1 MSRYTDIELTSQ
13 APDGSWTWRAAGAR
27 QPRGT
32 LSGDLVPAGGRVGD
46 VVRAEVESG
55 LDGVEVVSVSAPK
68 IVRRNDEG
76 IQRIEVVG
84 APRPEP
90 GVVVSLARGSR
101 TGERNGRTGERERG
115 PRRDGGPA
123 PRRDRAPGPRR
134 EGPPGPRREGP
145 PGPRREERAE
155 GDGTRRPREDARRGA
170 GRPAGAGRDE
180 GRRGAGRPAGAG
192 RDEDSRGPRTDGPP
206 TGQRR
211 DRRPTVS
218 AAHRN
223 AALAKLRPEQ
233 LPVAE
238 QLLRGG
244 IPAVRQAI
252 EEQNTAA
259 KAAGLPEISPDAF
272 MNMAEELLP
281 VMNLAGWMDRATAAQ
296 NAGRTMRLRELRAV
310 VAASR
315 TVSLDDEGR
324 VLARALQD
332 SLTERVTS
340 LRDEWQQRIDAA
352 IDGGKVLEALQLSA
366 RPPEAATRCPAE
378 LAVRLA
384 ASASAAMT
392 SEIAAADWLALL
404 AAVLESPVRRTVR
417 PTGIPDDDQAKQ
429 AARRAAGS
437 VPELAKL
444 IGLPIPPPPPRRP
457 PVPARALSRASGGG
471 STAGP

>member
-13 APDGSWTWRAAGAR
+13 AADGSWTWRAAGAR

-32 LSGDLVPAGGRVGD
+32 LSGDLVPSGGRVGD
-46 VVRAEVESG
+46 VVRAELESG
-55 LDGVEVVSVSAPK
+55 LDGLEVISVSAPK
-68 IVRRNDEG
+68 IVRRADEAA
-76 IQRIEVVG
+76 QRIEVLG

-101 TGERNGRTGERERG
+101 GSERDSGPGQRER
-115 PRRDGGPA
+115 R
-123 PRRDRAPGPRR
+123 PRR
-134 EGPPGPRREGP
+134 EGASRPRQD
-145 PGPRREERAE
+145 ERAE
-155 GDGTRRPREDARRGA
+155 GDRSRPPRGAGRPPGAGRDEARRGA
-170 GRPAGAGRDE
+170 GRPPGAGRDE
-180 GRRGAGRPAGAG
+180 ARRGAGRPPGDDQA
-192 RDEDSRGPRTDGPP
+192 RGPRAEGPP
-206 TGQRR
+206 AGQRR
-211 DRRPTVS
+211 DRRPTIS

-223 AALAKLRPEQ
+223 AALATLRPEQ

-252 EEQNTAA
+252 EEQNAA
-259 KAAGLPEISPDAF
+259 AAAAGQHAVSADAL
-272 MNMAEELLP
+272 MAMAEELLP
-281 VMNLAGWMDRATAAQ
+281 IVNLAGWKDRATAAQ

-315 TVSLDDEGR
+315 TVSLDEDGR

-332 SLTERVTS
+332 SLTERVNS
-340 LRDEWQQRIDAA
+340 LRDEWQKRIDGA
-352 IDGGKVLEALQLSA
+352 IDVGKVLEALQVSA

-384 ASASAAMT
+384 AAASSAMT
-392 SEIAAADWLALL
+392 AELPAADWLALL
-404 AAVLESPVRRTVR
+404 TAVLESPVRRTVR
-417 PTGIPDDDQAKQ
+417 PIGIPDDDAAKQ

-437 VPELAKL
+437 VPQLAKL

-457 PVPARALSRASGGG
+457 PAPVRALSRASG
-471 STAGP
+471 AGPTTGP